1 MLDNSHCCKFMF
13 YMKKKTTAKDL
24 QPHIDNI
31 MVHDLMIYLIHLIH
45 LLYHSNVCFN
55 VFSFNSHSIQIFVVF
70 PIWSFLLVFGA
81 LAFR

>member
-1 MLDNSHCCKFMF
+1 MF
-13 YMKKKTTAKDL
+13 ARKKTTAKDL

-45 LLYHSNVCFN
+45 LLYLSNVQ
-55 VFSFNSHSIQIFVVF
+55 FSFNSDLCGFAYLA
-70 PIWSFLLVFGA
+70 SFLLVFEA